1 MKIKYIISYVFLA
14 IFSIILLY
22 ISWIKWLIDLVI
34 SLFLYSLITYVFYFC
49 WKKLR
54 KKEYLNYKN
63 YINLFLYKI
72 NSLLILLLLILWWF
86 WYYQNELYPAQMPT
100 ITISNWKKEVIF
112 QAMSHIWTQSFYDK
126 VRNNII
132 EAKKRWFVYFFEWV
146 KPWKPQSTN
155 EFNTALW
162 VKFDKDLYKN
172 FSKIYWVVYQDNS
185 YFLWLWD
192 KNCNS
197 DYCDF
202 NVDLNMDEIISYYRE
217 KLETQPKIEN
227 NSGKLPIDVN
237 NEIINTLS
245 KLNDKEL
252 KILVFV
258 NKSILNLII
267 KSDKIQDLI
276 TSNFSNKI
284 LFDVI
289 LNKRNEIVAQKIISS
304 KYNKIITTYGL
315 LHFDW
320 VFKLLKKSD
329 NNWKIIKK
337 KVLYPIK

>member
-1 MKIKYIISYVFLA
+1 
-14 IFSIILLY
+14 
-22 ISWIKWLIDLVI
+22 
-34 SLFLYSLITYVFYFC
+34 
-49 WKKLR
+49 
-54 KKEYLNYKN
+54 
-63 YINLFLYKI
+63 
-72 NSLLILLLLILWWF
+72 
-86 WYYQNELYPAQMPT
+86 
-100 ITISNWKKEVIF
+100 
-112 QAMSHIWTQSFYDK
+112 
-126 VRNNII
+126 
-132 EAKKRWFVYFFEWV
+132 
-146 KPWKPQSTN
+146 
-155 EFNTALW
+155 
-162 VKFDKDLYKN
+162 
-172 FSKIYWVVYQDNS
+172 
-185 YFLWLWD
+185 
-192 KNCNS
+192 
-197 DYCDF
+197 
-202 NVDLNMDEIISYYRE
+202 VDLNMDEIISYYRE

-315 LHFDW
+315 LHFD
-320 VFKLLKKSD
+320 
-329 NNWKIIKK
+329 
-337 KVLYPIK
+337 